1 MFPVVAEFGD
11 AVAKG
16 DQIKGTIK
24 VGFFRIQK
32 KEISG
37 PMQKAVPSCMPL
49 LRRQQHFLFC
59 EPDALQA
66 GANKFSE
73 LFKTTNR
80 PEQWS
85 LSKTTPRGFTG
96 HAHKAQWQNCGGRG
110 KGVYFFN
117 CTFVTHKPE
126 GRRAPGEDPDCR
138 LEKVMPN
145 WLLCYR
151 WLKAAEIAN
160 AALAA
165 RFDGVSPTIAKLNG
179 PQDKTT
185 GAIGYDTPLAVPE
198 WAKVLFPK
206 AVSWSDSNFPSIVV
220 EQRRGGP
227 ERRIRF
233 GRGGQ
238 SCKTAAVVLAKV
250 LTLDPNTFSRIFT
263 TQLEKRH
270 PANVAAFVADDTK
283 TVALAAWS
291 THART
296 LYKDTEA
303 KSVVVY
309 DPWKQSIRP
318 PEWFTQPIEAAG
330 YSVEFVAREAE
341 QAQEGSCQLQATM
354 RVLIGAIYGREGIEA
369 SIVAAKRENGNEV
382 FENPHLQIFP
392 VVTQMLYSKFK
403 PKSEKSRTFRRR

>member
-1 MFPVVAEFGD
+1 
-11 AVAKG
+11 
-16 DQIKGTIK
+16 
-24 VGFFRIQK
+24 
-32 KEISG
+32 
-37 PMQKAVPSCMPL
+37 
-49 LRRQQHFLFC
+49 
-59 EPDALQA
+59 
-66 GANKFSE
+66 
-73 LFKTTNR
+73 
-80 PEQWS
+80 
-85 LSKTTPRGFTG
+85 
-96 HAHKAQWQNCGGRG
+96 
-110 KGVYFFN
+110 
-117 CTFVTHKPE
+117 
-126 GRRAPGEDPDCR
+126 
-138 LEKVMPN
+138 
-145 WLLCYR
+145 
-151 WLKAAEIAN
+151 
-160 AALAA
+160 
-165 RFDGVSPTIAKLNG
+165 
-179 PQDKTT
+179 
-185 GAIGYDTPLAVPE
+185 
-198 WAKVLFPK
+198 
-206 AVSWSDSNFPSIVV
+206 VSWSDSNFPSIVV

-309 DPWKQSIRP
+309 DPWMQSIRP

-403 PKSEKSRTFRRR
+403 PKSEKSHTFRRR